1 MESEEA
7 RPSHQIE
14 STRTKDRWQRL
25 SNVSPYSGCGP
36 LILRTIL
43 GPTRDGH
50 ALSLPSVCTPPAK
63 AVRPRRCLW
72 GLSALPSSASTGVDS
87 LLPFFHL
94 FLLYPLFLSRS
105 PCFQTQF
112 RNAVRASLFRGRR
125 QESKHETALLYRMAP
140 QLALSVA
147 SVNSVS
153 GHAVRGMATDTIYL
167 WARFAPDYSI

>member
-1 MESEEA
+1 MA
-7 RPSHQIE
+7 
-14 STRTKDRWQRL
+14 
-25 SNVSPYSGCGP
+25 
-36 LILRTIL
+36 TIIQC
-43 GPTRDGH
+43 
-50 ALSLPSVCTPPAK
+50 LSLFGVWPPDSSHDLGADTRWPCPESPLGLYPAGQGRK
-63 AVRPRRCLW
+63 AEAVRLW

-153 GHAVRGMATDTIYL
+153 GHAARGMATDTIYL
-167 WARFAPDYSI
+167 WARLAPDYSI